1 MRDHPDIDVEREET
15 LCDSFLQLK
24 RYRLR
29 HRRFDGGWTPPV
41 LREVCVRGLAVAVL
55 LYDPVADAVVLV
67 EQFRPGAAVG
77 GGPAWLTEIVA
88 GMVKPGETAEDV
100 ARREAMEEAG
110 AEIGELLAICDYYP
124 SPGILSEKVALYCGR
139 VDSTKVAPFGGLPE
153 EHEDIKIT
161 VASADAAIALLD
173 ANRLNNS
180 IAIIALSWLARRRD
194 DLRAAWLN
202 AASQ

>member
-1 MRDHPDIDVEREET
+1 MRDHPDIDVEHEET
-15 LCDSFLQLK
+15 LSDGFLRLK

-29 HRRFDGGWTPPV
+29 HRRFAGDWTPSLV
-41 LREVCVRGLAVAVL
+41 REVCERGLAVAVL
-55 LYDPVADAVVLV
+55 LYDPDADAVVLV

-88 GMVKPGETAEDV
+88 GMVKPGEPPEEV

-110 AEIGELLAICDYYP
+110 ARVGELLKICDYYP

-139 VDSTKVAPFGGLPE
+139 VDSTKVDSFGGVPE
-153 EHEDIKIT
+153 EDEDIKIS
-161 VASADAAIALLD
+161 VVSADQAITLLD
-173 ANRLNNS
+173 TNRLNNS

-194 DLRAAWLN
+194 NVRTAWLG
-202 AASQ
+202 

>member
-1 MRDHPDIDVEREET
+1 MRDHPDIAVEHEET
-15 LCDSFLQLK
+15 LSDGFLQMK

-29 HRRFDGGWTPPV
+29 HRRFDGGWTPSV
-41 LREVCVRGLAVAVL
+41 VREVCVRGIAVAVL
-55 LYDPVADAVVLV
+55 LYDPIADAVALV

-88 GMVKPGETAEDV
+88 GMVKPGEAPEEV

-110 AEIGELLAICDYYP
+110 AEVGELLKICDYYP

-139 VDSTKVAPFGGLPE
+139 VDSAKVAAFGGLPE

-161 VASADAAIALLD
+161 VVSADAAIALLD

-194 DLRAAWLN
+194 ELRAQWRK
-202 AASQ
+202 